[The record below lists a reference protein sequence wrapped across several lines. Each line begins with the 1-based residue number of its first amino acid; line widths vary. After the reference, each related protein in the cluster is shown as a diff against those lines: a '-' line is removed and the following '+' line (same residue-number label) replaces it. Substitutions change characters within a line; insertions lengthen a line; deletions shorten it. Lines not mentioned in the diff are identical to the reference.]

1 MLLSK
6 KIVIVASA
14 ALITLG
20 GAFTIQQQIGIQR
33 QDTRFEGAIVNA
45 KTALWRNIV
54 RVEINGLRDS
64 LKSITRNRSAL
75 SALAKNDATELN
87 DELIGTFNRL
97 STANILSEVVIV
109 TPDGKTIFPSDA
121 TDKTA
126 GQSTLVKKTL
136 AEKTRAEGLIK
147 RNGGPAIA
155 ISTPLYKGRD
165 IVGVALVTK
174 TLELPAQD
182 FKKSDNSEVVVLR
195 PDGTVISS
203 TEKDIEIKGEAHL
216 GEQAAYFLAAQP
228 DGRVFRSVAIPLH
241 DSDGSLNG
249 YLVAATDATS
259 FVTAERKL
267 NLISYGSIGGVM
279 IVFVLFI
286 TLFLK
291 RSFRPLNEVTATI
304 QSLADGNRD
313 VEIDDTKRR
322 DEIGAIWGAVGV
334 FKDNMIEA
342 ERLEKE
348 QQRAE
353 EQAREQ
359 EQRREQERLAAE
371 QTAVE
376 EKKKA
381 DAQAAEERRETMLA
395 FADKFEGR
403 IKKVVENV
411 AHEAQ
416 GTKLASRGM
425 AQMMEATAAKTGD
438 VANASSEA
446 SGSVQGIASAS
457 EELTASIGEI
467 SRQAGE
473 SKTIAEDAARK
484 ANSISERIGGLE
496 VAADK
501 IGEVITLINDIASQ
515 TNLLALNATIE
526 AARAGEAG
534 KGFAVVATEVKSLA
548 DQTAKATE
556 EISTQILAIQN
567 STGDAVT
574 GIGEIR
580 DTIDQVEALSTSISG
595 AIEQQAKATQEI
607 TANVNQAA
615 TGTQD
620 VFTQLSE
627 VQETVSMSET
637 TTTEFLASAERLTE
651 SGQALHAGVE
661 EFLAEVRN
669 G

>member
-20 GAFTIQQQIGIQR
+20 GAFTIQQQIGIQH
-33 QDTRFEGAIVNA
+33 QDTRFEDATINA
-45 KTALWRNIV
+45 KLALWRNIV
-54 RVEINGLRDS
+54 RVEINGLKSS
-64 LKSITRNRSAL
+64 LKSITRNRGAL
-75 SALAKNDATELN
+75 SALAKKDATELN
-87 DELIGTFNRL
+87 DELIGTYNRL

-109 TPDGKTIFPSDA
+109 TPDGKTLFPADA
-121 TDKTA
+121 TDRTA

-136 AEKTRAEGLIK
+136 AEKTRAEGVIK

-165 IVGVALVTK
+165 VIGVALVTK
-174 TLELPAQD
+174 TLKLPAQD

-195 PDGTVISS
+195 PDGTQISS
-203 TEKDIEIKGEAHL
+203 TEKDLQVAGTAHL

-228 DGRVFRSVAIPLH
+228 DGRVFRSVAIPLR

-249 YLVAATDATS
+249 YLVAATDATA
-259 FVTAERKL
+259 FVTAERKF

-279 IVFVLFI
+279 IAFLLLI

-313 VEIDDTKRR
+313 IEIDETARR
-322 DEIGAIWGAVGV
+322 DEIGAIWGAVGI

-342 ERLEKE
+342 ERLASE
-348 QQRAE
+348 QQKAE

-359 EQRREQERLAAE
+359 EQQREQERLAAE
-371 QTAVE
+371 QAALE
-376 EKKKA
+376 EKEKA
-381 DAQAAEERRETMLA
+381 DAQAAQDRRDAMLA
-395 FADKFEGR
+395 FADKFEAR
-403 IKKVVENV
+403 IKKIVDNV
-411 AHEAQ
+411 TDEAQ
-416 GTKLASRGM
+416 GTKSASQDM
-425 AQMMEATAAKTGD
+425 AQMMQATATKTEF
-438 VANASSEA
+438 VANTSSEA
-446 SGSVQGIASAS
+446 SGNVQGIASAS

-473 SKTIAEDAARK
+473 SKTISEAAAQK
-484 ANSISERIGGLE
+484 ANSVSDRIGGLE
-496 VAADK
+496 TAAEK

-556 EISTQILAIQN
+556 EISIQILAIQT

-595 AIEQQAKATQEI
+595 AIEQQAQATQEI
-607 TANVNQAA
+607 SETVNQAA
-615 TGTQD
+615 TGTQK

-627 VQETVSMSET
+627 VQETVNKSET
-637 TTTEFLASAERLTE
+637 TAREFVASAERLTE
-651 SGQALHAGVE
+651 SGEALRDGVE
-661 EFLAEVRN
+661 EFLAEVRA